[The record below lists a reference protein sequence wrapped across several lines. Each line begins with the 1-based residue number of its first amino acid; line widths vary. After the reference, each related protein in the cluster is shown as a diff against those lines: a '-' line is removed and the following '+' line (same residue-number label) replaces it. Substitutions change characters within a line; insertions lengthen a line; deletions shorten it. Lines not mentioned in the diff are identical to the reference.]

1 MEGTRP
7 GTLTI
12 AALFLMAFAFVNL
25 AIPLIRG
32 PEDPVSPS
40 LAGQLQLRSAGRA
53 LGYKPGKILIT
64 PSAGKTSASQSAG
77 GGMPGFGSTGNSAG
91 PNIFA
96 LVLLCAAGMLSGL
109 AFFAAI
115 GLLQTR
121 RYGLALAILAALL
134 LLVIS
139 IPQLMDFISLGLQLN
154 RLPPMIMID
163 VVTGT
168 LTLALVLLPVS
179 LRAFRKRKTA

>member
-1 MEGTRP
+1 
-7 GTLTI
+7 
-12 AALFLMAFAFVNL
+12 
-25 AIPLIRG
+25 
-32 PEDPVSPS
+32 
-40 LAGQLQLRSAGRA
+40 
-53 LGYKPGKILIT
+53 
-64 PSAGKTSASQSAG
+64 
-77 GGMPGFGSTGNSAG
+77 
-91 PNIFA
+91 
-96 LVLLCAAGMLSGL
+96 MLSGL

-168 LTLALVLLPVS
+168 FTLALVLLPVS